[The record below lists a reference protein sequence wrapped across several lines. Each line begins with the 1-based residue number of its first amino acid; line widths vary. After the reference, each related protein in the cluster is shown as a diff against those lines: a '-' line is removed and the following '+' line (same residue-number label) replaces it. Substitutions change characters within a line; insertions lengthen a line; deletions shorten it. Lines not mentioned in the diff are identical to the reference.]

1 MLYQGQKILKP
12 ASEKQF
18 TYILSDILGVDWV
31 YGLGI
36 GALKNCKLPN

>member
-18 TYILSDILGVDWV
+18 TYILSYIVLGVDWV
-31 YGLGI
+31 YGLGT
-36 GALKNCKLPN
+36 GARPKGL